1 MKSFLSA
8 CGLSFLLFTGSAN
21 AALTLVAHY
30 QLGEAGSL
38 GTNNRP
44 LDSSGNGHHFQSAN
58 GTIPTV
64 STSAAA
70 PGSTRSLTDS
80 GVSGFYN
87 AAVAG
92 TITDNFAMDIWVKT
106 TATTQSA
113 DIFEGNATNNGSAK
127 FSITGGNWTG
137 SYHNIAGYGGVPVV
151 SDVWAQLS
159 LIRYAGSTTFYVNGT
174 QIGGASSAVPT
185 NPALNFS
192 AFHLSVNSGGSVGF
206 TGNYDELRLFTF
218 NPAVDSLQAV
228 RNVVFIIPE
237 PATASLG
244 LLSVAGLM
252 LRRRRVA

>member
-30 QLGEAGSL
+30 RMGETGSL
-38 GTNNRP
+38 GTSNRP
-44 LDSSGNGHHFQSAN
+44 LDSSGNGHHFQNNN
-58 GTIPTV
+58 GATPTV
-64 STSAAA
+64 SNSAAA
-70 PGSTRSLTDS
+70 PGSTQSLTDS
-80 GVSGFYN
+80 GTSGFYN

-92 TITDNFAMDIWVKT
+92 TISDNFAMDMWVKT

-127 FSITGGNWTG
+127 FSITGGNWIG
-137 SYHNIAGYGGVPVV
+137 SYHNVAGFSGAPVV

-159 LIRYAGSTTFYVNGT
+159 LIRYAGSTTMYVNGIQT
-174 QIGGASSAVPT
+174 GGPSLVVPT
-185 NPALNFS
+185 NPLSFAG
-192 AFHLSVNSGGSVGF
+192 FHLSVNSGGAVGF

-228 RNVVFIIPE
+228 RNVVFNIPE
-237 PATASLG
+237 PATMSLLAAG
-244 LLSVAGLM
+244 IPLL
-252 LRRRRVA
+252 LRRRRMA